1 MGPRI
6 PANPPRVAPPAVHRE
21 EPVHIYP
28 LFHSSAHSKI
38 KRQHLPPPSLLKL
51 QLPTKLIVKIV
62 LVSNTSSAPKGPAR
76 LKIITSF
83 QTGRFQN
90 LDFVNSGCHLGLPG
104 DTGGINL
111 IDLSQQMMYS
121 SESICIRG
129 QTGQSVSLSKRFL
142 KGPGD
147 SWEHWLEDV
156 GLSWEQELGVGCT
169 ETQRNA
175 MVLHRKLDWGRA
187 PLPWGA
193 CIRVHVKNGARASA
207 CKVKMG
213 VRASTFILG
222 MWRVCPRAQ

>member
-1 MGPRI
+1 MVGLRKHNHVLSPAVAPGATPWTKMVVHMGPRI
-6 PANPPRVAPPAVHRE
+6 PANPPRVAPPAFHRE

-51 QLPTKLIVKIV
+51 QLPTILIVKIV
-62 LVSNTSSAPKGPAR
+62 IVSNTSSAPKGPAR

-83 QTGRFQN
+83 QTGRFRN
-90 LDFVNSGCHLGLPG
+90 LDFANSGCHLGLPG

-111 IDLSQQMMYS
+111 IDLSLQMLYS
-121 SESICIRG
+121 SESTCIRG

-175 MVLHRKLDWGRA
+175 VVLPRKLTWGDA
-187 PLPWGA
+187 
-193 CIRVHVKNGARASA
+193 
-207 CKVKMG
+207 
-213 VRASTFILG
+213 ILFLY
-222 MWRVCPRAQ
+222 